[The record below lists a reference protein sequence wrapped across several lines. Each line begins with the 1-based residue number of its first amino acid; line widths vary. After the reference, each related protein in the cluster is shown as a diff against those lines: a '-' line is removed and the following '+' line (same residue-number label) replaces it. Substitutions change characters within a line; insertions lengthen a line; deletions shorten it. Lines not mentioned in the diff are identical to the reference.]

1 MSSNNPTNPG
11 PEYLVIY
18 PAEGGAWGGHY
29 AKPEIAL
36 AVVTGRLGLVDT
48 ELELVVATTPR
59 EWNVR
64 APGDDVVAAP
74 RVVEV
79 L

>member
-1 MSSNNPTNPG
+1 MSANNPTNPG
-11 PEYLVIY
+11 PEYLIIY

-29 AKPEIAL
+29 ATVEIAL
-36 AVVTGRLGLVDT
+36 AVASGRLGMVDT
-48 ELELVVATTPR
+48 TLDLVVATTPR

-64 APGDDVVAAP
+64 SPGDDVAAAP
-74 RVVEV
+74 RIVEV